1 MDLSLKQ
8 RLLGAAVLIALA
20 VIFIPMFLSEP
31 APDRPAGRE
40 LGELAIPP
48 APDAEFQTRV
58 LPVAPADAP
67 IGEAE
72 TGERLATVDTATAPP
87 PEIATPVEEP
97 APAPATAP
105 RVDTPAQAPTP
116 APVPAD
122 RQAAK
127 PDTSADRT
135 PAPAA
140 GRAGSSGHYLH
151 LGVYANAGN
160 ANELVASLKKA
171 GFAAFGEPVEY
182 QGKPATRVR
191 VGPFANRAGADAAR
205 LRVRELKP
213 DVPGSV
219 VQVTADAKADAPAG
233 AVPAGRAG
241 GFAVQLAALKTEA
254 EANKLRDRARQAG
267 YAAYV
272 DQVQSGGATLWRVRI
287 GPEVDRAAAERLRA
301 GVRDKLKL
309 DGILVTL

>member
-40 LGELAIPP
+40 FGELAIPP

-58 LPVAPADAP
+58 LPVAPAGAP
-67 IGEAE
+67 LTEAD
-72 TGERLATVDTATAPP
+72 TGGERLATVDTATAPP
-87 PEIATPVEEP
+87 AEIATPEEAPASVPAARAAGEAPAKVPAAPEQPAGAAGRGP
-97 APAPATAP
+97 APA
-105 RVDTPAQAPTP
+105 
-116 APVPAD
+116 
-122 RQAAK
+122 
-127 PDTSADRT
+127 
-135 PAPAA
+135 APAA
-140 GRAGSSGHYLH
+140 GRAGSSGQYVH

-171 GFAAFGEPVEY
+171 GFAAFGEPVQY

-205 LRVRELKP
+205 LRIRELKP

-219 VQVTADAKADAPAG
+219 VQVAVDAGADAPKD
-233 AVPAGRAG
+233 AVPPGRAG

-254 EANKLRDRARQAG
+254 EATRLRDRARQAG
-267 YAAYV
+267 YPAYV